1 MATKKQIK
9 SELKI
14 AMGKPVKGY
23 TEDRSTKDVSMMTR
37 TPGVSARQAAKQE
50 GKSKG
55 KEWAMRRGD
64 VKGENKVKR
73 FVKDWFT
80 LSPSEKAK
88 FAKIRAASQL
98 GTTSKGLGK
107 FKKGEFDQP
116 KRKATGGMVKSYAT
130 GGSVSRGQYPAQAR
144 KVKFKGVF

>member
-9 SELKI
+9 SELKTAI
-14 AMGKPVKGY
+14 GKPPKGY
-23 TEDRSTKDVSMMTR
+23 EIRSTKDVSMMTR

-55 KEWAMRRGD
+55 KEWAIRRGD
-64 VKGENKVKR
+64 VKGENKIKR

-80 LSPSEKAK
+80 LSPSEQAK

-98 GTTSKGLGK
+98 GTTKKGMGK
-107 FKKGEFDQP
+107 FKKGEFDLA
-116 KRKATGGMVKSYAT
+116 KGGMVKSYAT

>member
-14 AMGKPVKGY
+14 AVGKPVKGY

-80 LSPSEKAK
+80 LSPSERGEVTKKVAAK
-88 FAKIRAASQL
+88 QL

-107 FKKGEFDQP
+107 FKKGEFDLA
-116 KRKATGGMVKSYAT
+116 KGGTVRSYAT
-130 GGSVSRGQYPAQAR
+130 GGSVSRGQYASQPK

>member
-14 AMGKPVKGY
+14 AVGKPVKGY
-23 TEDRSTKDVSMMTR
+23 TEGRSTKDVSMMTR

-50 GKSKG
+50 GISRG
-55 KEWAMRRGD
+55 KEWAIRRGD

-80 LSPSEKAK
+80 LSPSEKAEVSK
-88 FAKIRAASQL
+88 KTAAKKL

-107 FKKGEFDQP
+107 FKKGEFDLA
-116 KRKATGGMVKSYAT
+116 KGGMVKSYAT